1 ARKSGLNNIPELS
14 HMAVATFLDVSVF
27 NDKITARDLF
37 HGLVHAAQ
45 VQVLG
50 VNQFSNLFVR
60 GFLQARSY
68 FLVPLKAHAF
78 GLDARF
84 ASNPDKPSSVED
96 EVRAWWKDGRYFT

>member
-1 ARKSGLNNIPELS
+1 
-14 HMAVATFLDVSVF
+14 MAVATFLDVSVF
-27 NDKITARDLF
+27 NDKITPRDLF

-50 VNQFSNLFVR
+50 VSEFSNLFVR

-84 ASNPDKPSSVED
+84 AANPGQPFSVEH
-96 EVRAWWKDGRYFT
+96 EIRAWWKAGRYS